1 MTRKRGDR
9 RMMSSPSIPGIAGL
23 NWHIGHVLRR
33 LRLAHTRE
41 SQRQTAMACGISTSA
56 YQRLEER
63 GDVTLIALERIA
75 AHFETT
81 VSALHTYAARLND
94 ASH

>member
-1 MTRKRGDR
+1 
-9 RMMSSPSIPGIAGL
+9 
-23 NWHIGHVLRR
+23 
-33 LRLAHTRE
+33 
-41 SQRQTAMACGISTSA
+41 MACGISTSA

-63 GDVTLIALERIA
+63 GNVTLIALERIA